1 MCVEWLR
8 ANDHAP
14 APVTTPDAESAAPRP
29 VDLFGNPIPAACAP
43 AARSEKKPQPSIPS
57 TPTATDA
64 PGPPLQRIPEEE
76 IASFKALGVEVCL
89 QSDSIGEVWLVP
101 EYTGRDRKEITPEHA
116 ATLRLI
122 VDAFPG
128 ARVVAFD
135 KLRKEHR

>member
-1 MCVEWLR
+1 MCVEWLK
-8 ANDHAP
+8 ANGQVPASATPQAAKPAVAP
-14 APVTTPDAESAAPRP
+14 Q
-29 VDLFGNPIPAACAP
+29 VDLFGHPIPARTTPPDRSAKDIRPPASLTPSLDEAP
-43 AARSEKKPQPSIPS
+43 R
-57 TPTATDA
+57 
-64 PGPPLQRIPEEE
+64 PPLQRIPDEE

-89 QSDSIGEVWLVP
+89 QSDAIGEVWLVP

-135 KLRKEHR
+135 KVRKESR